1 MGLAS
6 AAISSESPWD
16 GNGGNI
22 STSATSFPSPQ
33 KKYVWNLAEIQENK
47 GLTKNMS
54 DNRKLPKFG
63 AKNQVN
69 VRVYQKNIA
78 PSKWY
83 VKFQPKPA

>member
-1 MGLAS
+1 MSCGCSLFYS
-6 AAISSESPWD
+6 D
-16 GNGGNI
+16 FK
-22 STSATSFPSPQ
+22 FPFPQ
-33 KKYVWNLAEIQENK
+33 KNTSGIWPRFRKTRLK
-47 GLTKNMS
+47 KNMS

-83 VKFQPKPA
+83 VKFQAKPA